1 MRMLKI
7 KRFYRE
13 DAKNC
18 RGQRAEGR
26 EHSAERKELKLYA
39 PCSMRYADVLRASA
53 WPVAMA
59 VQKFWSRF
67 VPVGTVTATI
77 RKKNRIPAFLVLMAS
92 VLLLG
97 AGPGHAA
104 EKKREEPKKALS
116 PRVSAPEI
124 RRTAVIQDRDGE
136 RTLRSPIAL
145 VRDPQNGDLV
155 ITSFETGEVVILD
168 KGGALIKRLGKEQG
182 LVSPYG
188 VAMDSKGRIY
198 VSEVNTGF
206 LKVFSPGGVLEDEID
221 LSKITGKT
229 VAPGRIT
236 LDKDDFIYVVD
247 LNSQRVLVLNN
258 KGDLVL
264 SPGGFNYLQKA
275 GAVSGDR
282 IIGLSAQGTAVKV
295 FSRAGALLNSFGSH
309 TDELERSFSFPTGFA
324 IDAKGR
330 LWIADAFQHR
340 LKVFSL
346 DGKLLFNFGRMEE
359 KTGGFFFPADL
370 CFGENG
376 ELFVLEK
383 GANRLQVFQ
392 VKDLKP

>member
-1 MRMLKI
+1 MRNFKPEDSRLISSVQIRVHKLLI
-7 KRFYRE
+7 NFFYFLLM
-13 DAKNC
+13 AVC
-18 RGQRAEGR
+18 AL
-26 EHSAERKELKLYA
+26 S
-39 PCSMRYADVLRASA
+39 
-53 WPVAMA
+53 PVA
-59 VQKFWSRF
+59 VSGQ
-67 VPVGTVTATI
+67 
-77 RKKNRIPAFLVLMAS
+77 
-92 VLLLG
+92 
-97 AGPGHAA
+97 AA
-104 EKKREEPKKALS
+104 EKKREEPKRAVS
-116 PRVSAPEI
+116 PRISAPEI
-124 RRTAVIQDRDGE
+124 RRIAVFQDRDGE

-145 VRDPQNGDLV
+145 VRDPKNGDLV

-168 KGGALIKRLGKEQG
+168 KSGALVKRLGKEQG

-188 VAMDSKGRIY
+188 VAMDGKGRIY
-198 VSEVNTGF
+198 VSEVHTGL

-221 LSKITGKT
+221 LSKLAGKA

-236 LDKDDFIYVVD
+236 LDRDDFICVVD
-247 LNSQRVLVLNN
+247 LNSRSILMLNN
-258 KGDLVL
+258 KGDLVF
-264 SPGGFNYLQKA
+264 SKGEFNYLQKA
-275 GAVSGDR
+275 GAAGSDR
-282 IIGLSAQGTAVKV
+282 IIGLSAQGTAVNV
-295 FSRAGALLNSFGSH
+295 FSRAGVLLNSFGSH
-309 TDELERSFSFPTGFA
+309 TDELDRSFSFPTGFA

-392 VKDLKP
+392 VKDLKHER